1 MLYPSLQTKSIG
13 FLLVFSTFSLCAV
26 GVTFLIFYKTTNPSV
41 INSNQ
46 HFLTNDHQKIDDS
59 TGVRYFSESNFNRER
74 DGDTI
79 YIDDYDKII
88 DDEKQ
93 SLKPIDYFDQIIKDH
108 PVINDDEKPA
118 INLVDD
124 DYDDDD
130 DSVNSGSGDFINNDD
145 DDDDDG
151 KIKQKLSLNQD
162 NFYSVS
168 SEIVSKNDKK
178 KLVTMDLKDLDRKDG
193 VWLET
198 RARRIIG
205 NVKKSEERSRQL
217 LLCED
222 AGSGELCRMLF
233 KSVLNE

>member
-26 GVTFLIFYKTTNPSV
+26 GVTILIFYKTTNPSV

-46 HFLTNDHQKIDDS
+46 HFLTNDHQMIDES
-59 TGVRYFSESNFNRER
+59 TGISYFSESNLNRER

-93 SLKPIDYFDQIIKDH
+93 SIDYFDQIIKDH
-108 PVINDDEKPA
+108 PIINDDEKP
-118 INLVDD
+118 INLADD
-124 DYDDDD
+124 DYDD

-145 DDDDDG
+145 DDDDG
-151 KIKQKLSLNQD
+151 AVKQKLSLNQD

-178 KLVTMDLKDLDRKDG
+178 KLITMDLKDLDRKDG